1 MDNFWHKKDKK
12 FNKNFSVRDL
22 LLGKK
27 NFFREIY
34 FQPCGYSKRNSLET
48 CLGSKDRS
56 KLAAERIAEYKEY
69 FTNQGY
75 PSKLVSDQFS
85 KASVIPRKD
94 LLRIRGKETKKLFPF
109 VITWIQ
115 IYPT

>member
-12 FNKNFSVRDL
+12 FNKNVSVRDL

-34 FQPCGYSKRNSLET
+34 FQSCGYSKRNSLET

-56 KLAAERIAEYKEY
+56 KLAAERTAEYKEY
-69 FTNQGY
+69 LTNQGY

-85 KASVIPRKD
+85 KASAIPRKD
-94 LLRIRGKETKKLFPF
+94 LLRSRGKETNKLFPF
-109 VITWIQ
+109 VITGIQ